1 MPKVID
7 IRLAEKLDFGASQ
20 IGLIVSFI
28 YIVSGLM
35 NYIGGILADKY
46 PEKNIYLIGILGQI
60 LRFSGIFWGALV
72 AVGSHKPGLNWTR
85 FMFLLS

>member
-1 MPKVID
+1 MLVSITCMSFVYQILQSSLPKVID
-7 IRLAEKLDFGASQ
+7 IRLAEKFDFGASQ

-46 PEKNIYLIGILGQI
+46 PEKNIYLIAF
-60 LRFSGIFWGALV
+60 R
-72 AVGSHKPGLNWTR
+72 NE
-85 FMFLLS
+85 